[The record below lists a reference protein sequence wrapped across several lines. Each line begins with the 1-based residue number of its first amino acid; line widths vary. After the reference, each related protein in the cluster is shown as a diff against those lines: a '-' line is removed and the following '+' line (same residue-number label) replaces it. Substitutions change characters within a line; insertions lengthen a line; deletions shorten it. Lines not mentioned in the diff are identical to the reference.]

1 MDTDLFIGTPPQSPG
16 SGSEKRKRG
25 GEEQD
30 DSKKSKAQISTNI
43 INSKGGFETFIET
56 LSKKIKS
63 DKMNEM
69 FDKRLQELNVYYR
82 NHVGQPNYDEEL
94 LANELLMLEEDIQK
108 YIDNIS
114 STITLRPIPSDEGGG
129 GGQYSSGFSTPI
141 KGLSNSSGDGGGQ
154 PPNEV
159 MEENNEE
166 PENKWAEYI
175 QQMLDGFKMVSAE
188 SNSEYLQIQ
197 EWDMFVT
204 GIASRYIK
212 YCEQITFENMLEQQR
227 VATMSVEEPGVKYQE
242 DRKSVV

>member
-25 GEEQD
+25 GEEQGEEQD

-43 INSKGGFETFIET
+43 INSKGGFKTFIEI
-56 LSKKIKS
+56 LSKKIKPG
-63 DKMNEM
+63 EM
-69 FDKRLQELNVYYR
+69 ENRFGVRLQKLNVYYDNR
-82 NHVGQPNYDEEL
+82 LGQLNYDEEL
-94 LANELLMLEEDIQK
+94 LANELLMLEKDIQE

-114 STITLRPIPSDEGGG
+114 SKITLGPIPSDEGGG

-159 MEENNEE
+159 MKENNEE
-166 PENKWAEYI
+166 PENKWEEYI

-188 SNSEYLQIQ
+188 SNSEYLKIQ

-212 YCEQITFENMLEQQR
+212 Y
-227 VATMSVEEPGVKYQE
+227 Y
-242 DRKSVV
+242 